1 MCTLVLRT
9 LIVAAFLFAPPIAQA
24 SGQQISPV
32 GVASRPGGGTVQLE
46 RTSSTNRSSPGAVAR
61 GATLDGVPAGLVG
74 AGIGVVV
81 GGGFGYALAHGLAEG
96 APPSGS
102 SVRSKVVGWAIFGG
116 IVGFALEHLFRW
128 AGRAG

>member
-32 GVASRPGGGTVQLE
+32 GVASRLGGGTVQLE
-46 RTSSTNRSSPGAVAR
+46 RTRSTSRSSPGAVAPSE
-61 GATLDGVPAGLVG
+61 TSNGVPAGLVG
-74 AGIGVVV
+74 AGIGIVV
-81 GGGFGYALAHGLAEG
+81 GGGFGYALARGLAEG

-102 SVRSKVVGWAIFGG
+102 SVRRSVIRGAVFGG
-116 IVGFALEHLFRW
+116 VLGFALEHLFRW
-128 AGRAG
+128 ANRAD